1 VYSILNKYLF
11 LNKSIPVPGLGT
23 ICMESLPAV
32 IDASTRS
39 LLPPTYR
46 FRFDKFSDSPDKEL
60 FTYLSTQQQISD
72 YEALRQYNDFAF
84 SLRDRLNYF
93 REAPWEGL
101 GVLRKDDSG
110 EIHFESS
117 VEQPPFLQAVPAEK
131 VVRANAKHMLLVG
144 DRERSNSEMSDWFAE
159 EPIHGNRLWWL
170 AALIGGI
177 TAALII
183 LAHFST
189 KGWNVGSTGNQQTI
203 QIKNNR

>member
-1 VYSILNKYLF
+1 MYAILNRYLF

-23 ICMESLPAV
+23 ICMESQPAS

-39 LLPPTYR
+39 ILPPAYR
-46 FRFDKFSDSPDKEL
+46 FRFDKFFDSPDKNL
-60 FTYLSTQQQISD
+60 FAYLSAQQNISD

-101 GVLRKDDSG
+101 GILKKDDMG
-110 EIHFESS
+110 DIYFETSILN
-117 VEQPPFLQAVPAEK
+117 PFFLQPVHAEK

-159 EPIHGNRLWWL
+159 EPVHGNRLWWL
-170 AALIGGI
+170 VALIGGI
-177 TAALII
+177 AAALVIMF
-183 LAHFST
+183 HFSSH
-189 KGWNVGSTGNQQTI
+189 GWNVGSTGNQHLI
-203 QIKNNR
+203 QVNK